1 MTGLARAAGLVL
13 AGGRSRRFG
22 AEKATAVWEGAP
34 LVGWAAR
41 ALLQGCGR
49 VAVNAPEGSGAAE
62 FARAHGL
69 DLLPDPPALPD
80 GPLAGVLAGL
90 AWLERGAGDVLVTAP
105 CDAPRLPGDLA
116 ARLIAGLEGGAPAAY
131 ARSPARAH
139 PLCAAWRP
147 DAAPALAR
155 ALAGGDHPPV
165 RRVLEAL
172 GAAPVDFPH
181 DAAFANV
188 NTPDDLAGLRDAA
201 DLTDSP
207 GGRI

>member
-49 VAVNAPEGSGAAE
+49 VAMNAPEGSGAAE

-69 DLLPDPPALPD
+69 DLIPDPPALSD

-116 ARLIAGLEGGAPAAY
+116 ARLIAGL
-131 ARSPARAH
+131 R
-139 PLCAAWRP
+139 AAWRP